1 MSGWSRSPTS
11 SRIMQ
16 FSTTP
21 TPLHGPSLTPLF
33 AVVLVAFPAGTD
45 PGCVHLAIP
54 FLKADS
60 QLGLLLWRQKL
71 NKSQK
76 YSCCE
81 QAAVEMNEKLTFRVC
96 SPILSSS
103 SISYPLHLSTLS
115 SCCCVSD
122 AAYGQKSAAPWKY
135 HNVCW
140 QGTEHQ
146 RERSSPQPW
155 LELEV

>member
-1 MSGWSRSPTS
+1 MVLWML
-11 SRIMQ
+11 RIMQ

-21 TPLHGPSLTPLF
+21 TPFHGPSLTLLF
-33 AVVLVAFPAGTD
+33 AVSLVAFPARTD
-45 PGCVHLAIP
+45 PGCVHLVILFP
-54 FLKADS
+54 KADS

-76 YSCCE
+76 YSCCQ
-81 QAAVEMNEKLTFRVC
+81 QAAVLMNEKLTFHVC

-103 SISYPLHLSTLS
+103 SISCPLHSSTLS

-122 AAYGQKSAAPWKY
+122 GAYGQESTAPWKC

-140 QGTEHQ
+140 QGAEHQ

-155 LELEV
+155 PKLEV